1 MLTDLLLMSEIKGY
15 VRRPSWYF
23 ESDDTLHRRAL
34 DELLMVQGWRRYEW
48 KHWAGVEPF
57 ELKYLPEQGIELHG
71 QVVSMVRSKPRPD
84 VQVTSFLT
92 KRGEEDQSDGSE
104 YILLRCFYYG

>member
-57 ELKYLPEQGIELHG
+57 E
-71 QVVSMVRSKPRPD
+71 VSAGAGNRTARPG
-84 VQVTSFLT
+84 SFN
-92 KRGEEDQSDGSE
+92 GS
-104 YILLRCFYYG
+104 

>member
-34 DELLMVQGWRRYEW
+34 DELLMVPLVPMEW
-48 KHWAGVEPF
+48 QPMH
-57 ELKYLPEQGIELHG
+57 L
-71 QVVSMVRSKPRPD
+71 
-84 VQVTSFLT
+84 
-92 KRGEEDQSDGSE
+92 
-104 YILLRCFYYG
+104 

>member
-1 MLTDLLLMSEIKGY
+1 MIRKDSRHKRVLSVSVRDGREEVGKQAFDVDGSVADVGNQRY

-48 KHWAGVEPF
+48 KHWPVWN
-57 ELKYLPEQGIELHG
+57 
-71 QVVSMVRSKPRPD
+71 
-84 VQVTSFLT
+84 
-92 KRGEEDQSDGSE
+92 
-104 YILLRCFYYG
+104 LLN